1 MVQTIFYGL
10 QYKVLEIFQLGY
22 SEVSTLKE
30 ITVFKSELIHFEIR
44 TESGTLPRD
53 LRTLTLEF

>member
-1 MVQTIFYGL
+1 MKLVSLDIKF
-10 QYKVLEIFQLGY
+10 LEIFQLGY
-22 SEVSTLKE
+22 SKLSTLKE
-30 ITVFKSELIHFEIR
+30 RTVFKSELIHFEIR